1 MSNKIKKIEK
11 GIIYVIPES
20 EKPLPIY
27 KYSDYYVRNGSV
39 LPDGENFV
47 RAKTSDGDV
56 ALHSTELSRS
66 CVLAKDGEG
75 NDVYCV
81 QGEYPYVEATRGNGN
96 GYAYFLNE
104 ESAERNGFKFSF
116 RLNQFADGSCSTF
129 YGNEKTLRYHTHAER
144 ITSSK
149 HRLKKFHTDADNV
162 LMGLEVEK
170 VDYRLRD
177 KGDAWELLEQTSWSK
192 EEDGSLGSDGY
203 ELVSPILPLFNRDK
217 INEAINPVREWING
231 DSNESCGG
239 HITLSQKGV
248 TTENFLGSMKQYAPI
263 LYGLYHKRLDNRFCR
278 AKQWSKYFQY
288 PEKYSAFFV
297 KDSMGR
303 EGGRVEIR
311 LFSRVRNEENLLW
324 RIELLQLCVL
334 DGGTLNQFA
343 QRIGCPESVFYKHF
357 AKQYSH
363 ESIGKKLRLI
373 DEYSKKFGTHRNG
386 ISPSVKKRINNT
398 MGYAVFPEAN

>member
-1 MSNKIKKIEK
+1 MSSINNIEK
-11 GIIYVIPES
+11 GKIYVIPDS

-27 KYSDYYVRNGSV
+27 KYSAFYVDNGRV
-39 LPDGENFV
+39 VPDGTNFIL
-47 RAKTSDGDV
+47 AKTSDGDV
-56 ALHSTELSRS
+56 VVHSSELSHTTRR
-66 CVLAKDGEG
+66 VKDGNG
-75 NDVYCV
+75 NDVYCIT
-81 QGEYPYVEATRGNGN
+81 GEYPYVEARRSNGN
-96 GYAYFLNE
+96 GYAYFLDE
-104 ESAERNGFKFSF
+104 DSAERNGFKFSF
-116 RLNQFADGSCSTF
+116 RLNSFADGSCSTF

-144 ITSSK
+144 ITAK
-149 HRLKKFHTDADNV
+149 NRLKTFHTDADDV

-177 KGDAWELLEQTSWSK
+177 KGEAWELLEQTAWCK

-217 INEAINPVREWING
+217 INEAISPVREWING

-239 HITLSQKGV
+239 HITLSKKGV
-248 TTENFLGSMKQYAPI
+248 TTENFLESMKQYAPI
-263 LYGLYHKRLDNRFCR
+263 LYGLYPKRLDNRYCR

-297 KDSMGR
+297 KDGMGR

-324 RIELLQLCVL
+324 RIELLQLCVN

-363 ESIGKKLRLI
+363 EGIGKKLRLI

-398 MGYAVFPEAN
+398 MGYAVFPEVN